1 MNNKQ
6 LGLKIITVICL
17 ILIFIAIIYS
27 LYSILIPKIVYQYK
41 SSNWANADGE
51 VIYSYVKSKNSNPGE
66 NFYFNYSYEVGD
78 EKYSGDKLNIGYQGI
93 KSFYLCLAY
102 ETLSR
107 QYPSGRKVT
116 VYYDPDNPHL
126 CTLNPG
132 GIHWLFASVVSF
144 LLLLVYK
151 MLGNV
156 YLILMNKLPQKY
168 YDSF

>member
-17 ILIFIAIIYS
+17 ILVFIAIIYS

-41 SSNWANADGE
+41 SSNWSNADGE
-51 VIYSYVKSKNSNPGE
+51 VIYSIVKSKGSSSAH

-78 EKYSGDKLNIGYQGI
+78 EKYSGGKFDMGYLGI
-93 KSFYLCLAY
+93 KSFYFCFAFKA
-102 ETLSR
+102 LSR
-107 QYPSGRKVT
+107 LYPRETKVR

-132 GIHWLFASVVSF
+132 GVHWLFVVISCF
-144 LLLLVYK
+144 LIFINYRIALTTYL
-151 MLGNV
+151 
-156 YLILMNKLPQKY
+156 LILNKVPVCEL
-168 YDSF
+168 D